1 MRRYLSSF
9 LFLLLPF
16 IVFSQVTTAVSQ
28 PSWEA
33 LFREWMTAEDV
44 SYGEE
49 TFELLSALAESKLNL
64 NQVTREELEQLPFL
78 SAQQIE
84 ELMAYID
91 RYKPLRTLNEL
102 LMIESLDRDTRHLLK
117 CFVCCDAMAAPSDS
131 LPSLSSLLKDGRHT
145 LLATVKIPMYERKGD
160 SKAYLGYPY
169 RHDLRY
175 QFSYRDRIKFGLTGA
190 QDAGEPFF
198 SNKNSWGYDYYS
210 YYFQLRR
217 LGRLEELNLGMYKV
231 QLGMG
236 LVMNTSFRL
245 GKVAILQSLG
255 RSSHVLTAHAS
266 RSSASYLRGAAA
278 TVRLAWHWRLTAF
291 ASYRSLDATLNDD
304 GETVRTIVTD
314 GYHRTATELAKKN
327 NTHLADLGLRL
338 GWKGQKFGGI
348 AAANVNVVYSHF
360 DRTLVPYIASGSST
374 VSQLYRRYALAGN
387 NFLNASL
394 DYSYTHHRV
403 SLAGETAVNRDGAL
417 AALHTLSYRLTDQ
430 WSLMMLHR
438 YYDKRYTAYHAYAF
452 SDGSNV
458 QNEHGLYLGAKW
470 APSGNTLL
478 QAYLDYVYFPWARYQ
493 VSSGSES
500 FDAFVLARSLL
511 YNMVTVEA
519 RYRFHLRQRDND
531 KRTLLMNRYEHR
543 ARLRASFPLWS
554 VLTLAT
560 QADAVMIDNRT
571 ARSRGL
577 MVSQFAS
584 YQHRWLKLSANV
596 GWFRTD
602 DYDSRLY
609 QYEPSVLYDFSF
621 PMYYGHGLR
630 YALTARADV
639 GRFVFSAK
647 VGTTNYFD
655 RAVISSG
662 QQQINRSS
670 MTDLLLQLRMAF

>member
-1 MRRYLSSF
+1 MRRHLCLL
-9 LFLLLPF
+9 LFLLLPL
-16 IVFSQVTTAVSQ
+16 IVLSHVPTAVSQ

-44 SYGEE
+44 DYGEE

-84 ELMAYID
+84 DLMAYTD

-102 LMIESLDRDTRHLLK
+102 LMVESLDRDTRRLLK
-117 CFVCCDAMAAPSDS
+117 CFVCCDPIAAPSDR

-198 SNKNSWGYDYYS
+198 ANKNSWGYDYYS

-217 LGRLEELNLGMYKV
+217 QGRLEELNLGMYKV

-236 LVMNTSFRL
+236 LVMNTGFRL

-278 TVRLAWHWRLTAF
+278 TVRLARHWRLTAF
-291 ASYRSLDATLNDD
+291 ASYRPLDATLNDD
-304 GETVRTIVTD
+304 NQTVRTIVTD

-338 GWKGQKFGGI
+338 GWKGQKFGGV
-348 AAANVNVVYSHF
+348 ASANVNVVYSHF
-360 DRTLVPYIASGSST
+360 DRTLVPYIASGSPT

-387 NFLNASL
+387 DFLNASL

-403 SLAGETAVNRDGAL
+403 SLAGETAVNRNGAL

-430 WSLMMLHR
+430 WSLMLLHR

-452 SDGSNV
+452 SEGSNV

-470 APSGNTLL
+470 VPSRNTLL

-511 YNMVTVEA
+511 YNIVTVEA

-531 KRTLLMNRYEHR
+531 NHTLLMNRYEHR
-543 ARLRASFPLWS
+543 ARLRASLPLWS

-621 PMYYGHGLR
+621 PVYYGHGLR
-630 YALTARADV
+630 YALTARADA
-639 GRFVFSAK
+639 GRFMFSAK

-662 QQQINRSS
+662 QQQVNRSS

>member
-1 MRRYLSSF
+1 MKRYLSSF

-16 IVFSQVTTAVSQ
+16 IVFSQDTTALSQ

-102 LMIESLDRDTRHLLK
+102 LMIENLDRDTRHLLK
-117 CFVCCDAMAAPSDS
+117 CFVCCDAMAVPSDS

-145 LLATVKIPMYERKGD
+145 LLAIVKIPMYERKGD

-278 TVRLAWHWRLTAF
+278 TVRLARYWRLTAF

-304 GETVRTIVTD
+304 DQTARTIVTD

-348 AAANVNVVYSHF
+348 TAANVNVVYSHF

-452 SDGSNV
+452 SEGSNV

-470 APSGNTLL
+470 APSRNTLL

-639 GRFVFSAK
+639 GRFVLSAK